1 MYDDKRL
8 DKDKNELEILYN
20 NSKKRKRQH
29 NKERNITPLT

>member
-20 NSKKRKRQH
+20 NSKKRKRRH
-29 NKERNITPLT
+29 NKERNIMPLT